1 MIRFLQTPGPAL
13 KITLGAILLIICG
26 SMVITLIPGGIGQL
40 GLGGGPGQGVVATVD
55 GQPITSIGVRQEAQ
69 QMMRRQF
76 PRGNPQEAGLLPLFN
91 SQAANMLIMRQ
102 AVLSEAERMGL
113 RATDQDVRDEI
124 EHGIYSQTFFPN
136 GKFVGEE
143 QYQNILQSANL
154 SPAQFEQNVK
164 TDILLNKV
172 RDLITGSVLV
182 SDAEVHQEFEK
193 QNTKVKFE
201 YAVLRRDDLL
211 KQIHPSESEL
221 KAYFESNKASYTN
234 SIPEKRKLRY
244 TLVDFAK
251 VESQISV
258 TQEDLQAYFNQH
270 RDEFRVPEQVNV
282 GQILIKI
289 PLPGP
294 DGKVDPKGLQE
305 ARNKA
310 EDVLKQIKS
319 GGKFDELAKKYS
331 EDPSKANGGL
341 VGWIQR
347 GRFPSPDVE
356 KAAFSLPKGGNSEVI
371 NAGYAFVILHIDD
384 KQQAHV
390 KSLDEVKPQ
399 IEPVIR
405 QQKATRAAENEANA
419 LLAQARANGLEKAA
433 SAKGLEAVTTEFVS
447 RTDALPGIGNSPQFM
462 DAAFQAAEKA
472 PAEEAQL
479 TQGYAIFEVLG
490 VKPPATPTFEEIRDR
505 VESEFK
511 NGRVNALLAQKT
523 QELSDRAKAEHDL
536 KKAAKELGATV
547 KTSDLV
553 LPDGQVPDIGS
564 MSGGASVA
572 FSMKPGEISGPIENG
587 SSGVVLAVLE
597 RQPPPEQDY
606 EAKRDQIRDGLLQ
619 NKRQEMFGLFMSN
632 LRASLQKSGKIKIN
646 QDEMKNLTQTQQGE

>member
-13 KITLGAILLIICG
+13 KITLGGILLVICG

-40 GLGGGPGQGVVATVD
+40 GLGGGPGQGIVATVN
-55 GQPITSIGVRQEAQ
+55 GQPITTIGVRQEAQ

-76 PRGNPQEAGLLPLFN
+76 PRGNPQEASLLPFFA

-102 AVLSEAERMGL
+102 AVLNEAERMGL
-113 RATDQDVRDEI
+113 RATDEDVRDEI
-124 EHGIYSQTFFPN
+124 EHGIYAQTFFPN

-143 QYQNILQSANL
+143 QYENILQSANL
-154 SPAQFEQNVK
+154 STSQFEQNVK

-182 SDAEVHQEFEK
+182 SDAEVHKEFEK

-211 KQIHPSESEL
+211 KQIHPGESEL
-221 KAYFESNKASYTN
+221 KAYFESNKANYTN

-244 TLVDFAK
+244 ALIDFTK
-251 VESQISV
+251 VESQVPV
-258 TQEDLQAYFNQH
+258 TQEDLQSYFNQH
-270 RDEFRVPEQVNV
+270 RDEFRVPEQVNIR
-282 GQILIKI
+282 QIVIKI
-289 PLPGP
+289 PLPGA
-294 DGKVDPKGLQE
+294 DGKVDPKGVEE

-310 EDVLKQIKS
+310 EDVLKQVKS
-319 GGKFDELAKKYS
+319 GAKFEELAKKYS
-331 EDPSKANGGL
+331 EDPSKANGGS

-356 KAAFSLPKGGNSEVI
+356 KAAFSLSKGGTSAVI

-384 KQQAHV
+384 KQEAHV
-390 KSLDEVKPQ
+390 KSLDEIKAQ
-399 IEPVIR
+399 IEPVLR
-405 QQKATRAAENEANA
+405 QQKASRAAENEANT
-419 LLAQARANGLEKAA
+419 LLTQARANGLEKAA
-433 SAKGLEAVTTEFVS
+433 AAKGLEAVTTDFVS

-462 DAAFQAAEKA
+462 EAAFRASEKA
-472 PAEEAQL
+472 PADEAQL

-490 VKPPATPTFEEIRDR
+490 VKAPATPTFAEIRDR
-505 VESEFK
+505 VETEFK

-536 KKAAKELGATV
+536 KKAAKELDATI

-572 FSMKPGEISGPIENG
+572 FTMNSGEISGPIENG
-587 SSGVVLAVLE
+587 SSGIVLAVLE
-597 RQPPPEQDY
+597 KQPPPEQDY
-606 EAKRDQIRDGLLQ
+606 DAKKDQIRDGLLQ

-646 QDEMKNLTQTQQGE
+646 QDEMKNLTQSQQGE

>member
-13 KITLGAILLIICG
+13 KITLYGILLVICG

-40 GLGGGPGQGVVATVD
+40 GLGGGPGQGVVATVN
-55 GQPITSIGVRQEAQ
+55 GQPITAVGVREEAQ

-76 PRGNPQEAGLLPLFN
+76 PRGNPQEAALLPLFN

-102 AVLSEAERMGL
+102 AVLNEAGRMGL

-143 QYQNILQSANL
+143 QYLNILQSANL
-154 SPAQFEQNVK
+154 SPTQFEQNVK

-182 SDAEVHQEFEK
+182 SDAEVHKEFEK

-221 KAYFESNKASYTN
+221 KAYFEGNKGNYTN

-244 TLVDFAK
+244 ALIDFTK
-251 VESQISV
+251 VESQVAV
-258 TQEDLQAYFNQH
+258 TQEDLQSYFNQH
-270 RDEFRVPEQVNV
+270 RDEFRVPEQVNIR
-282 GQILIKI
+282 QIVIKS
-289 PLPGP
+289 PLPGA
-294 DGKVDPKGLQE
+294 DGKVDPKGQEE

-310 EDVLKQIKS
+310 EDVLKQLKS
-319 GGKFDELAKKYS
+319 GAKFEELAKKYS
-331 EDPSKANGGL
+331 EDPSKANGGF

-356 KAAFSLPKGGNSEVI
+356 KAAFSISKGGNSDVI

-390 KSLDEVKPQ
+390 KSLDEVKAQ
-399 IEPVIR
+399 IEPVLR
-405 QQKATRAAENEANA
+405 QQKASRAAENEANT
-419 LLAQARANGLEKAA
+419 LLTQARANGLEKAA
-433 SAKGLEAVTTEFVS
+433 AARGLEAVTTDFVS
-447 RTDALPGIGNSPQFM
+447 RNDALPGMGNSPQFTE
-462 DAAFQAAEKA
+462 AAFRASEKA
-472 PAEEAQL
+472 PPEEAQL

-505 VESEFK
+505 VDSEFK

-523 QELSDRAKAEHDL
+523 QELSDRAKAGHDL

-572 FSMKPGEISGPIENG
+572 FTMKPGEISGPIENG
-587 SSGVVLAVLE
+587 GSGIVLSVLE
-597 RQPPPEQDY
+597 KQPPAEQDY
-606 EAKRDQIRDGLLQ
+606 AAKQDQIREGLVQ

-632 LRASLQKSGKIKIN
+632 LRADLQKSGKIKIN
-646 QDEMKNLTQTQQGE
+646 QDEMKTLTQNQQGE

>member
-13 KITLGAILLIICG
+13 KITLYTILLIICG

-40 GLGGGPGQGVVATVD
+40 GLGSNPGQGVIATVS
-55 GQPITSIGVRQEAQ
+55 GEPITTIGVRQEAEQ
-69 QMMRRQF
+69 LLRRQF
-76 PRGNPQEAGLLPLFN
+76 PRGNPQEAALLPYFS

-102 AVLSEAERMGL
+102 AVLNEARRMGL

-154 SPAQFEQNVK
+154 SAPQFEQNVK
-164 TDILLNKV
+164 TDILLNKI
-172 RDLITGSVLV
+172 RTLITGSVLV
-182 SDAEVHQEFEK
+182 SDAEVRQEFEK
-193 QNTKVKFE
+193 QNTKVKFD

-221 KAYFESNKASYTN
+221 KAFFESKKASYAN

-244 TLVDFAK
+244 ALIDFAK
-251 VESQISV
+251 IQSQVPV
-258 TQEDLQAYFNQH
+258 TQEDLQSYFNQH
-270 RDEFRVPEQVNV
+270 RDEFRVSEQVNAR
-282 GQILIKI
+282 QILIKV

-294 DGKVDPKGLQE
+294 DGKVDANGLDA
-305 ARNKA
+305 ARKKA
-310 EDVLKQIKS
+310 DDVLKQLKS
-319 GGKFDELAKKYS
+319 GAKFEDLAKKYS
-331 EDPSKANGGL
+331 EDPSKENGGS

-347 GRFPSPDVE
+347 GRFPSADVE
-356 KAAFSLPKGGNSEVI
+356 KAAFSLPKGGTSDVI

-384 KQQAHV
+384 KQEAHI
-390 KSLDEVKPQ
+390 KTLDEVKAQ
-399 IEPVIR
+399 IEPIIR
-405 QQKATRAAENEANA
+405 QQKASRAAENEATT
-419 LLAQARANGLEKAA
+419 LLTQARASGLEKAA
-433 SAKGLEAVTTEFVS
+433 ASKGMQAITTDFVS

-462 DAAFQAAEKA
+462 DAVFRASEKA
-472 PAEEAQL
+472 PPEQAQL
-479 TQGYAIFEVLG
+479 TQGYAVFEVLG
-490 VKPPATPTFEEIRDR
+490 SKPPATPTFEEIHDR

-511 NGRVNALLAQKT
+511 NGRVNTLLAQKT

-572 FSMKPGEISGPIENG
+572 FTMKPAEISGPIENG
-587 SSGVVLAVLE
+587 NTGIVLALLE
-597 RQPPPEQDY
+597 KQAPPEQ
-606 EAKRDQIRDGLLQ
+606 EFEPKKDQIRDGLLQ
-619 NKRQEMFGLFMSN
+619 NRRQEMFGLFMSN
-632 LRASLQKSGKIKIN
+632 LRASLEKSGKIKIN
-646 QDEMKNLTQTQQGE
+646 QEEMKNLTQAQQGE

>member
-13 KITLGAILLIICG
+13 KITLGGILLVICG

-40 GLGGGPGQGVVATVD
+40 GLGGGPGQGVVATVN
-55 GQPITSIGVRQEAQ
+55 GQPITAVGVREEAQ

-76 PRGNPQEAGLLPLFN
+76 PRGNPQEAALLPLFN

-102 AVLSEAERMGL
+102 AVLNEAGRMGL

-143 QYQNILQSANL
+143 QYLNILQSANL
-154 SPAQFEQNVK
+154 SPTQFEQNVK

-182 SDAEVHQEFEK
+182 SDAEVHKEFER

-221 KAYFESNKASYTN
+221 KAYFEGNKANYTN

-244 TLVDFAK
+244 ALIDFTK
-251 VESQISV
+251 VESQVAV
-258 TQEDLQAYFNQH
+258 TQEDLQSYFNQH
-270 RDEFRVPEQVNV
+270 RDEFRVPEQVNIRQMV
-282 GQILIKI
+282 IKS
-289 PLPGP
+289 PLPGA
-294 DGKVDPKGLQE
+294 DGKVDPKGQEE

-310 EDVLKQIKS
+310 EDVLKQLKS
-319 GGKFDELAKKYS
+319 GAKFEELAKKYS
-331 EDPSKANGGL
+331 EDPSKANGGS

-356 KAAFSLPKGGNSEVI
+356 KAAFSISKGGNSDVI

-384 KQQAHV
+384 KQQAHI
-390 KSLDEVKPQ
+390 KSLDEVKAQ
-399 IEPVIR
+399 IEPVLR
-405 QQKATRAAENEANA
+405 QQKASRAAENEANT
-419 LLAQARANGLEKAA
+419 LVTQARANGLEKAA
-433 SAKGLEAVTTEFVS
+433 AARGLEAVTTDFVS
-447 RTDALPGIGNSPQFM
+447 RNDALPGMGNSPQFTE
-462 DAAFQAAEKA
+462 AAFRASEKA
-472 PAEEAQL
+472 PPEEAQL
-479 TQGYAIFEVLG
+479 AQGYAIFEVLG

-505 VESEFK
+505 VDSEFK

-523 QELSDRAKAEHDL
+523 QELSDRAKAGHDL

-572 FSMKPGEISGPIENG
+572 FTMKQGEISGPIENG
-587 SSGVVLAVLE
+587 SSGIVLSVLE
-597 RQPPPEQDY
+597 KQSPAEQDY
-606 EAKRDQIRDGLLQ
+606 AAKQDQIREALLQ

-632 LRASLQKSGKIKIN
+632 LRADLQKSGKIKIN
-646 QDEMKNLTQTQQGE
+646 QDEMKTLTQNQQGE

>member
-13 KITLGAILLIICG
+13 KITLGGILLVICG

-40 GLGGGPGQGVVATVD
+40 GLGGGPGQGIVATVN
-55 GQPITSIGVRQEAQ
+55 GQPITTIGVRQEAQ

-76 PRGNPQEAGLLPLFN
+76 PRGNPQEASLLPFFA

-102 AVLSEAERMGL
+102 AVLNEAERMGL
-113 RATDQDVRDEI
+113 RATDEDVRDEI
-124 EHGIYSQTFFPN
+124 EHGIYAQTFFPN

-143 QYQNILQSANL
+143 QYENILQSANL
-154 SPAQFEQNVK
+154 STSQFEQNVK

-182 SDAEVHQEFEK
+182 SDAEVHKEFEK

-211 KQIHPSESEL
+211 KQIHPGESEL
-221 KAYFESNKASYTN
+221 KAYFESNKANYTN

-244 TLVDFAK
+244 ALIDFTK
-251 VESQISV
+251 VESQVPV
-258 TQEDLQAYFNQH
+258 TQEDLQSYFNQH
-270 RDEFRVPEQVNV
+270 RDEFRVPEQVNIR
-282 GQILIKI
+282 QIVIKI
-289 PLPGP
+289 PLPGA
-294 DGKVDPKGLQE
+294 DGKVDPKGVEE

-310 EDVLKQIKS
+310 EDVLKQVKS
-319 GGKFDELAKKYS
+319 GAKFEELAKKYS
-331 EDPSKANGGL
+331 EDPSKANGGS

-356 KAAFSLPKGGNSEVI
+356 KAAFSLSKGGTSAVI

-384 KQQAHV
+384 KQEAHV
-390 KSLDEVKPQ
+390 KSLDEIKAQ
-399 IEPVIR
+399 IEPVLR
-405 QQKATRAAENEANA
+405 QQKASRAAENEANT
-419 LLAQARANGLEKAA
+419 LLTQARANGLEKAA
-433 SAKGLEAVTTEFVS
+433 AAKGLEAVTTDFVS

-462 DAAFQAAEKA
+462 EAAFRASEKA
-472 PAEEAQL
+472 PADEAQL

-490 VKPPATPTFEEIRDR
+490 VKPPATPTFAEIRDR
-505 VESEFK
+505 VETEFK

-536 KKAAKELGATV
+536 KKAAKELDATI

-572 FSMKPGEISGPIENG
+572 FTMNSGEISGPIENG
-587 SSGVVLAVLE
+587 SSGIVLAVLE
-597 RQPPPEQDY
+597 KQPPPEQDY
-606 EAKRDQIRDGLLQ
+606 DAKKDQIRDGLLQ

-646 QDEMKNLTQTQQGE
+646 QDEMKNLTQSQQGE